1 MKDHVTEMHNNPGD
15 NVELTG
21 PFRTVLRNVLDP
33 SSFRQVL
40 FALDEMF
47 YVIWD
52 IRDNTFYC
60 ATFHVGPKDNSCK
73 FKYKF
78 SISKKGGESLSCCLT
93 TCSFMDNVE
102 DVIKSGK
109 CVAIHYGSV
118 ENFIK
123 NGTLPFEIHIFY
135 NDPSKSN
142 RRSSESDYVIGDFN
156 EDDGDDIDDN
166 EMEEEVESN

>member
-1 MKDHVTEMHNNPGD
+1 
-15 NVELTG
+15 
-21 PFRTVLRNVLDP
+21 
-33 SSFRQVL
+33 
-40 FALDEMF
+40 
-47 YVIWD
+47 
-52 IRDNTFYC
+52 
-60 ATFHVGPKDNSCK
+60 
-73 FKYKF
+73 
-78 SISKKGGESLSCCLT
+78 
-93 TCSFMDNVE
+93 MDNVE

-156 EDDGDDIDDN
+156 EDDGDDNGDN